1 MTRRA
6 TIDERPSSHR
16 VRVAQKGRDGK
27 RGHRRSQRRIL
38 VRNSEGSSDA
48 RTGVEPSRTIPRL
61 RSERPWHV
69 ACGNR
74 EETAR
79 MRKADARSQV
89 DAAPGVNT
97 LRVEKLLLER
107 DDRCWCV
114 RIWRREDD
122 WPSSEEDK
130 DEGTLSARRRG
141 RTAKRRETCC
151 GQYESA
157 QQTAPF
163 YLHWQ

>member
-1 MTRRA
+1 M
-6 TIDERPSSHR
+6 
-16 VRVAQKGRDGK
+16 
-27 RGHRRSQRRIL
+27 
-38 VRNSEGSSDA
+38 RNSEGSSDA
-48 RTGVEPSRTIPRL
+48 RTGVEPSRTIPRTSG
-61 RSERPWHV
+61 RGPRPWHV

-79 MRKADARSQV
+79 MRKADVRSQV

-157 QQTAPF
+157 QQTALL
-163 YLHWQ
+163 YLQTA